1 VTAARLRRFAPLTA
15 GVALVLAAPAPAAA
29 WNPLKS
35 AGRALGAGAVEAIQ
49 PALAAT
55 IDHTFASGHE
65 LVADVDRRLGAEL
78 DRAGTLVDKVLADAD
93 KDVQA
98 RITQIDVSLEQRIV
112 QIDRAAS
119 GAVSDLDARLKQ
131 DIDRID
137 GALRKRVRQIDG
149 VVQGAL
155 ADADQLLERR
165 IDQLDEAVGKR
176 LGNVDV
182 IATKQRLAIE
192 ETLLRVAVLVGLV
205 AFVVIVLV
213 RLWRRYGEIVEEAA
227 RADNR
232 RPAGREIAAGLAS
245 SFALQVGAAL
255 AAAGILL
262 VLYRQLPLGAQQKAR
277 ELVAH
282 HEQALEESLATFEF
296 ARVRYH
302 ASQLELLRP
311 GASRRYRALAA
322 KGELMRDVLARPT
335 LLASASGISSVV
347 ERVMAV
353 ERLLGTAPDADVLT
367 VKALVLWQVG
377 QSRADQHEA
386 ASLCARALR
395 LRQRG
400 FALAPLARSMI
411 EDFLAAPYFADGRGV
426 GRDAESAEG
435 LRAVVAS
442 VVLDERTFPL
452 AATIALRDLVRTLDG
467 ASANAYVAMLE
478 AHAALSRAGSDRAA
492 AEAERRRRTEA
503 ARQVVAAWDGFDRA
517 VEAVPGLGGTP
528 AVLGLFQL
536 NDVYYTRAKWFTVNE
551 EAGEL
556 PPRLTAIADPAA
568 RARLAPPRV
577 AWGRRYGAL
586 LGRTRGLLQFQE
598 AERWRRLEDEVD
610 ALDRA
615 VVALRTGE
623 GARERPGIDLPALRR
638 AAALRAARL
647 GLFVDVPGTGRTA
660 YAERLL
666 GAPLPP
672 PPAPEAPPVG
682 DAAAALRE
690 LGLAAWQRAPALR
703 PRAGDEAPARAG
715 RAKG

>member
-1 VTAARLRRFAPLTA
+1 VPVRARRLAPATI
-15 GVALVLAAPAPAAA
+15 ALVLLAWAGPAAA

-35 AGRALGAGAVEAIQ
+35 AGKELGSGAVEAIQ

-65 LVADVDRRLGAEL
+65 LVADVDRRLGAEV
-78 DRAGTLVDKVLADAD
+78 DRAGSLAGKVLANAD

-98 RITQIDVSLEQRIV
+98 RIAQVDASLEQRIV

-119 GAVSDLDARLKQ
+119 GVVRDLDGRIKQ
-131 DIDRID
+131 DIDRVD
-137 GALRKRVRQIDG
+137 DALRKRVHQIDG
-149 VVQGAL
+149 VLQGAL
-155 ADADQLLERR
+155 ADADEILERR

-227 RADNR
+227 RVDNR
-232 RPAGREIAAGLAS
+232 RPAGKELAAGLVS
-245 SFALQVGAAL
+245 SLGLQLGAAL

-262 VLYRQLPLGAQQKAR
+262 VLYRQLPLGATQKAK
-277 ELVAH
+277 ELVTR
-282 HEQALEESLATFEF
+282 HEKELEASLATFEF

-302 ASQLELLRP
+302 ASQLELLLP
-311 GASRRYRALAA
+311 AESQRYRALAA
-322 KGELMRDVLARPT
+322 KGDLMRDVLARPT
-335 LLASASGISSVV
+335 LLSNASGISAVV

-353 ERLLGTAPDADVLT
+353 ERLLGGMPDADVLT

-377 QSRADQHEA
+377 QSRVDQHEA

-411 EDFLAAPYFADGRGV
+411 EDFLAAPYFADGGGV

-435 LRAVVAS
+435 LRTVLAS
-442 VVLDERTFPL
+442 VVIDGRTFPL
-452 AATIALRDLVRTLDG
+452 APTIALRALVAALDR
-467 ASANAYVAMLE
+467 ASSDAYVEMLD
-478 AHAALSRAGSDRAA
+478 AQAVLRRAGSGRTA
-492 AEAERRRRTEA
+492 AEAARRRRNEA
-503 ARQVVAAWDGFDRA
+503 AQRVVAAWDAFDRA
-517 VEAVPGLGGTP
+517 VDAVPGLAGTA

-536 NDVYYTRAKWFTVNE
+536 NDVYYTRAKWFTVNR
-551 EAGEL
+551 EANEL
-556 PPRLTAIADPAA
+556 APLLTAISDPVV
-568 RARLAPPRV
+568 RAWLAPPRV
-577 AWGRRYGAL
+577 GWARRYGGI

-598 AERWRRLEDEVD
+598 AERWRRLEREVE
-610 ALDRA
+610 AFDRA
-615 VVALRTGE
+615 VLALRTGE
-623 GARERPGIDLPALRR
+623 AGPDVVALRR
-638 AAALRAARL
+638 TAALRAARL
-647 GLFVDVPGTGRTA
+647 GLYVDVPGAGRRA

-666 GAPLPP
+666 GTPLPP
-672 PPAPEAPPVG
+672 PPPEDVPAPSG
-682 DAAAALRE
+682 SGGMLRE
-690 LGLAAWQRAPALR
+690 IGLAASLRAPALR
-703 PRAGDEAPARAG
+703 PRAGDEEPVRAG
-715 RAKG
+715 RGRG